1 MPQPEPFSDALPHR
15 GWRPAGLADRFRFQQ
30 GFGGHP
36 EMRAR
41 GFIVPKACEQ
51 AADCQDRFSIN
62 PVTGSVA
69 VCDGM
74 SQSFFPKY
82 WAEILAEQ
90 YTREKG
96 WFPTPER
103 VAELGPS
110 WKQRVES
117 RLDRFRVAGI
127 DPWRSEMMLR
137 EGCSAGSTLVGVRIL
152 AADGRALPAVQRSVL
167 VDVVVVVEVVE
178 RRLARGMP
186 LLVDAALDDSGDLE
200 RLAVAPDALAVVGR
214 HVVVLR
220 DLREALGE
228 HEAPALLVR
237 KRISPLERE
246 SLAIARCIQL
256 FAIVVVGMVPVPRTR
271 IIDCDPG

>member
-1 MPQPEPFSDALPHR
+1 
-15 GWRPAGLADRFRFQQ
+15 
-30 GFGGHP
+30 
-36 EMRAR
+36 MRAR

-82 WAEILAEQ
+82 WAEILAER

-96 WFPTPER
+96 WFPSPER

-127 DPWRSEMMLR
+127 NPWRSEMMLR
-137 EGCSAGSTLVGVRIL
+137 EGCSAGSTLVGVRV
-152 AADGRALPAVQRSVL
+152 DGNRWQCNVL
-167 VDVVVVVEVVE
+167 GDSCLVVVEENRIEEICSSMDTSQFDNYPDYFDSDPAKLGKGEVMTFSGMMTGKTLILVSDPLAGYLSSVRGTEKEVFCIRELLAVE
-178 RRLARGMP
+178 SADEFDILVGYWRKDGMHNDDTTMVI
-186 LLVDAALDDSGDLE
+186 LTNEYHLDDG
-200 RLAVAPDALAVVGR
+200 VF
-214 HVVVLR
+214 
-220 DLREALGE
+220 
-228 HEAPALLVR
+228 
-237 KRISPLERE
+237 KRQEE
-246 SLAIARCIQL
+246 W
-256 FAIVVVGMVPVPRTR
+256 VW
-271 IIDCDPG
+271 